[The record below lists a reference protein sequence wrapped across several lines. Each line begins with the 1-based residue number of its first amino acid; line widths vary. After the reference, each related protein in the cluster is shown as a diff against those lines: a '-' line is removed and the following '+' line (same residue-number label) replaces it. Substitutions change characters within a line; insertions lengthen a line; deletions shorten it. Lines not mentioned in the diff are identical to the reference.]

1 MRRRRSPR
9 FFPVSLPGSIVHHI
23 PVKSRSG
30 YAEARSDFGYRY
42 IGRFEQSAYGFD
54 LFSRELWRTAPLA
67 STGASGFQT
76 SHCSLADEIAFEL
89 SQRRKD
95 VKNQLSGR
103 RSALHQEVL
112 SENAA

>member
-54 LFSRELWRTAPLA
+54 LFSRELWRTAAPCVRGRERLSSQPLF
-67 STGASGFQT
+67 SRG
-76 SHCSLADEIAFEL
+76 
-89 SQRRKD
+89 
-95 VKNQLSGR
+95 
-103 RSALHQEVL
+103 
-112 SENAA
+112 